1 MFPTSTNQI
10 TTKEVDFVIDFTLD
24 DYNTLHTLKTKFY
37 QSNDENFAI
46 AIFYIPFWSRARA
59 KMLDWSFL
67 KKYSV

>member
-46 AIFYIPFWSRARA
+46 AIFYIPF
-59 KMLDWSFL
+59 
-67 KKYSV
+67 